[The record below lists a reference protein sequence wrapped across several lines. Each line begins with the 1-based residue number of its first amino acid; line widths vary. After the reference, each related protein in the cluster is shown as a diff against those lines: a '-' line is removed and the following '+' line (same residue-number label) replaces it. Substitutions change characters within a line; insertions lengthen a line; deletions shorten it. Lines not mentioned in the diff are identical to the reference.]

1 METNMSH
8 LFLGYGSSP
17 EVSREALYTAGREIA
32 ATGAIDVLS
41 WEDLNP
47 SGRVVLDRIT
57 SAIDGAVACA
67 FDISTNNE
75 NVLFEL
81 GFAIARA
88 KPILLLLDETDRD
101 AARRWKQ
108 FQLLSAVGYDRWS
121 NAEDIKAIF
130 FRVRPDHA
138 TRTLYHDLI
147 EPELAPAIPGS
158 VFYLPS
164 FNRTEPAR
172 QIART
177 LDHLIR
183 RGVRLFTADPTESSV
198 SPLQWYATK
207 VYETTGSLFHF
218 DAPRRELAALHNPR
232 SALVAGLA
240 HGLNRPIL
248 MLAEEDYAA
257 PFDYQDLL
265 RVYRSGSQCRTIL
278 GQWLETLDLRPRS
291 DVRASRV
298 RLSTELRTLRFGEH
312 VAENEVDVLSDYFLQ
327 TAAFDDVI
335 SERNALFIGRKGTGK
350 TANMYQ
356 AAARLAED
364 ARNLVVV
371 IKPASY
377 EFSSLLSV
385 LPSLSPSLQQYSLE
399 ALWKFLLQSEIANA
413 VLRVIESRV
422 PGIPFTEDEKKLID
436 FVEANQF
443 GLRDDFGVR
452 FERTVSALADLRLSA
467 DTSEASGRDHLNE
480 AFYSHAITQ
489 LRALLGP
496 ILRGRRRVAVLI
508 DNLDKGWERSAD
520 LPVLARLLLGLLSA
534 IGRVRT
540 DFEKEDYW
548 RARISLTVATFLR
561 SDIYAYVRSVARE
574 PDKLPV
580 SLINWEDKEVLIR
593 VLEERFLAARPEG
606 TSAAELWERFF
617 CETVLGIST
626 REYLLS
632 HSLPRPRDLIYLCN
646 AAIVAAVNRGHEQVE
661 EEDILAG
668 ERAYSQ
674 FAFESLL
681 VENGITISQFQKI
694 LYEFLGE
701 AEVLAESQVRTLIR
715 RVEVDET
722 LVERVVSRLKAVA
735 FLGVETAAER
745 FEFPEQSQEVDRAQ
759 VLARKLSEARGTEA
773 RLAVHPAYRAYLEMG
788 ASYKS

>member
-1 METNMSH
+1 MSH
-8 LFLGYGSSP
+8 LFVGYASAP
-17 EVSREALYTAGREIA
+17 EVSREALYTASREIR
-32 ATGAIDVLS
+32 ATGAIEVIA
-41 WEDLNP
+41 WEDLNT
-47 SGRVVLDRIT
+47 SGRIVLGKIT
-57 SAIDGAVACA
+57 RAIDSSVACA

-88 KPILLLLDETDRD
+88 KPILLLLDQTDQD

-108 FQLLSAVGYDRWS
+108 FQLLSAVGYDPWS
-121 NAEDIKAIF
+121 NAEDIKAAF
-130 FRVRPDHA
+130 FRARPDHA
-138 TRTLYHDLI
+138 TGTLYHDLI
-147 EPELAPAIPGS
+147 EAELTPAIPGS
-158 VFYLPS
+158 LFYLPS
-164 FNRTEPAR
+164 YNRTEPAR
-172 QIART
+172 QITRA
-177 LDHLIR
+177 LDHEVR

-207 VYETTGSLFHF
+207 AYETSGSLFHF

-232 SALVAGLA
+232 TALVAGLA
-240 HGLNRPIL
+240 HGLNRPLL
-248 MLAEEDYAA
+248 MLAEEDYSP

-265 RVYRSGSQCRTIL
+265 RVYRSGSQCRAIL
-278 GQWLETLDLRPRS
+278 EQWLQTLDLRPRS
-291 DVRASRV
+291 DVRAARV

-312 VAENEVDVLSDYFLQ
+312 VAENEVDILSDYFLQ

-335 SERNALFIGRKGTGK
+335 SERNTLFIGRKGTGK

-371 IKPASY
+371 VKPASY
-377 EFSSLLSV
+377 EFSSLLSI
-385 LPSLSPSLQQYSLE
+385 LPSLSPSLQQYSIE

-422 PGIPFTEDEKKLID
+422 PGIPFTDDEKKLID
-436 FVEANQF
+436 FVETNQF
-443 GLRDDFGVR
+443 GLRDEFGVR
-452 FERTVSALADLRLSA
+452 FERTVSAIADLRLSA
-467 DTSEASGRDHLNE
+467 STSEASGRDHLNE

-496 ILRGRRRVAVLI
+496 ILKGRRRVAVLI

-520 LPVLARLLLGLLSA
+520 LPILARLLLGLLSA

-561 SDIYAYVRSVARE
+561 SDIYAYVRDVARE

-580 SLINWEDKEVLIR
+580 ALINWEDTEVLIR
-593 VLEERFLAARPEG
+593 VLEERFLAARPDG
-606 TSAAELWERFF
+606 TDAFELWQRFF
-617 CETVLGIST
+617 CSTVLGTPT
-626 REYLLS
+626 RDYLLL

-646 AAIVAAVNRGHEQVE
+646 AAIVAAVNRGHERVE
-661 EEDILAG
+661 EDDILAA
-668 ERAYSQ
+668 ERVYSQ

-681 VENGITISQFQKI
+681 VENGITISKFQKI

-701 AEVLAESQVRTLIR
+701 PAVLSESHVRSLIR
-715 RVEVDET
+715 SAGIDER
-722 LVERVVSRLKAVA
+722 LVESIVARLKAVA
-735 FLGVETAAER
+735 FLGVETASER
-745 FEFPEQSQEVDRAQ
+745 FEFPEQILGVERAQ
-759 VLARKLSEARGTEA
+759 VLARKLSEMRGTEP
-773 RLAVHPAYRAYLEMG
+773 RLAVHPAYRAYLEMDL
-788 ASYKS
+788 S